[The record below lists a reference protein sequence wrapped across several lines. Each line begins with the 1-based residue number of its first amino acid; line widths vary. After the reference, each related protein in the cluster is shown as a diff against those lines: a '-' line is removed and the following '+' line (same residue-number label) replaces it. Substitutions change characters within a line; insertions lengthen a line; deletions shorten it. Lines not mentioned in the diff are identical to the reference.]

1 MKNRW
6 LVILL
11 SFVLALGMLGGLAGC
26 GSNGG
31 SEEPEGPAVEGPAAE
46 EPVSARD
53 EYLISINDVAADME
67 SFVIIDARAPEAYEA
82 GHLAGAI
89 NAPWQTFASVGEG
102 APGDPEWGTLLPV
115 DDIGAKL
122 GELGVDTS
130 KTIVV
135 YTDPTGW
142 GEDGRIVWMLRAL
155 GIEDSLMMDGGYP
168 AWAAAGNEI
177 TTDAV
182 ALEATT
188 VAVVDD
194 LAEYN
199 VATDDLVADLDAFT
213 IIDSRS
219 TKEYEGATDFG
230 EARGGHIAGAVSIPY
245 PEVFNVDGTVKSD
258 EELLALLEGAGV
270 DDTATENVFY
280 CTKGIRSAHM
290 SLLARMLGYENARNY
305 DASFYTW
312 AGNPDLPV
320 E

>member
-1 MKNRW
+1 M
-6 LVILL
+6 
-11 SFVLALGMLGGLAGC
+11 FGGLVGC
-26 GSNGG
+26 GSNGE
-31 SEEPEGPAVEGPAAE
+31 SEEPEEPATE
-46 EPVSARD
+46 EPVVEEPASDRD
-53 EYLISINDVAADME
+53 AYLISIADVAADTE
-67 SFVIIDARAPEAYEA
+67 SFVIIDARAPEAYAA

-115 DDIGAKL
+115 DEIGAKL

-142 GEDGRIVWMLRAL
+142 GEDGRIVWMLRIV
-155 GIEDSLMMDGGYP
+155 GIDNSLMMDGGYP
-168 AWAAAGNEI
+168 AWTAAGNEA
-177 TTDAV
+177 TTDPV
-182 ALEATT
+182 TLEATT
-188 VAVVDD
+188 VEVSDS
-194 LAEYN
+194 LSEYN
-199 VATDDLVADLDAFT
+199 ATTDELSADLEAFT
-213 IIDSRS
+213 LIDSRS

-230 EARGGHIAGAVSIPY
+230 EARGGRIPGAVSIPY
-245 PEVFNVDGTVKSD
+245 PDVFNVDGTLKSD

-270 DDTATENVFY
+270 TDKGAENVFY

-290 SLLARMLGYENARNY
+290 SLLARMLGYENAKNF